1 MKYYPQPLCNVQK
14 RHRQRATPALPA
26 AAAPHRPPT
35 MASSTTA
42 SPPGYDSDE
51 ESHLVEISDPRLQP
65 NSVLD
70 AAMSEFA
77 AAPLRTDQKPRGFI
91 VVINN
96 YTDDDVRR
104 VEKLFGS
111 QHVKH
116 AIYAFEVGASG
127 TPHIQ
132 GYVEFR
138 DPRTWKS
145 VKKALPRAALFVRKG
160 SPLQAWVYCEK
171 ESTPEEK
178 IHRFGTKPAA
188 PAPGRRTDLERATAI
203 VAERGLTAL
212 AQELPVQ
219 FVLHHRGFEALQARL
234 APIRTR
240 QPTVTVLWGPT
251 GTGKSHT
258 ARQLAGEEDTYIWHP
273 QQGTWFDGYEGQTC
287 VIFEEFRG
295 QIPFGTLLSL
305 LDKYDCRVQKKG
317 SSTQFAAT
325 KIIFTSP
332 VEPKDWYE
340 TLAANDGKLAQL
352 ERRITET
359 RHLSIRVSSNG
370 CALLSR
376 SEA

>member
-1 MKYYPQPLCNVQK
+1 MKYYPQPLCNVQ
-14 RHRQRATPALPA
+14 HRRGQRATLPLPA
-26 AAAPHRPPT
+26 AVTHPT
-35 MASSTTA
+35 MSHATTSRSA
-42 SPPGYDSDE
+42 GDESDD
-51 ESHLVEISDPRLQP
+51 ESHMVEISAPQLQP
-65 NSVLD
+65 DSVLD
-70 AAMSEFA
+70 AAMTEFA
-77 AAPLRTDQKPRGFI
+77 EAPLRTDQKPRGFI

-96 YTDDDVRR
+96 HTEKDVRA

-145 VKKALPRAALFVRKG
+145 VKKLLPRAAIYVRKG

-171 ESTPEEK
+171 EDTPEDK

-188 PAPGRRTDLERATAI
+188 PKPGKRTDLERATEI
-203 VAERGLTAL
+203 VRDRGLTAL
-212 AQELPVQ
+212 AQEMPVQ
-219 FVLHHRGFEALQARL
+219 FVLHHRGYEALQARL
-234 APIRTR
+234 APIRK
-240 QPTVTVLWGPT
+240 QAPTVTVLWGPT
-251 GTGKSHT
+251 GTGKSHN

-352 ERRITET
+352 TRRITET

-370 CALLSR
+370 CALLAR
-376 SEA
+376 GE